1 MPDTLTQTIRSHG
14 FCVEESGGSHFGEKV
29 FRSLGLKRTSI
40 LYVVSK

>member
-1 MPDTLTQTIRSHG
+1 MPGTLTQTIRSHS
-14 FCVEESGGSHFGEKV
+14 FRAEELGESYSGEEV